1 MLTEI
6 KKYAIGLHSNDNVIK
21 WVDTTLYKFLTKKAL
36 SIDTQEHIVDYLNST
51 DSPAKLEGMSVKQA
65 IGKAQTWIDNLNEK
79 AKGISENKNDTKII
93 LELNNGYKIVQLI
106 KEPAYKR
113 EGMLMRNCVASYFG
127 KNVEIYSLRDRHNM
141 PHCTIE
147 KDQQIKGKGNGDI
160 SPKYIDFIIT
170 FLEFIGMN
178 VRDNE
183 MKHLGYKV
191 VALNQY
197 VKNKLYKNKYIRE
210 NEKIIYNDNVVVFQH
225 IDEVAKYKGDKICLL
240 NGDANF
246 ENSEIATLDNLTSIG
261 GNVYFENSKLTSLRN
276 LNSIGGNVYFA
287 NSELTSLDN
296 LNSIG
301 GNVYFKNNKIT
312 SLNNLT
318 SIAGNVYF
326 ANSELTS
333 LRNLNSIGGN
343 VYFANSELT
352 SLDNLTS
359 IAGNVYFENSKITS
373 LNNLTS
379 IGGYANFENS
389 EITSLRNLTSIDGNA
404 DFANS
409 EITSLDNLTSIG
421 GYADFRDSKLTSLRN
436 LTSIGGYADFRDS
449 KLTSLRNL
457 TAIGGYVYFA
467 NSEII
472 SLRNL
477 TSIAGSKLAC

>member
-6 KKYAIGLHSNDNVIK
+6 KKYAIGLHSNDNVID

-65 IGKAQTWIDNLNEK
+65 IGKAQIWIDNLNEK

-141 PHCTIE
+141 SHCTIE

-197 VKNKLYKNKYIRE
+197 VKNKLYKNKYIRA
-210 NEKIIYNDNVVVFQH
+210 NETIIYNDNVIVFQH

-240 NGDANF
+240 NGDVIFANSEITTLDNLTSIAGNVYFKNSKITSLNNLTSIAGNADFGDSEIATLDNLISIGGNADFRDSKLTSLRNLNSIGRNVIFANSEITTLDNLTSIAGYANF
-246 ENSEIATLDNLTSIG
+246 ENSKITSLNNLTSITGNVYFKNSEIATLDNLISIG
-261 GNVYFENSKLTSLRN
+261 GNADFRDSKLTSLRN

-287 NSELTSLDN
+287 NRRKRFIMEST
-296 LNSIG
+296 
-301 GNVYFKNNKIT
+301 K
-312 SLNNLT
+312 
-318 SIAGNVYF
+318 
-326 ANSELTS
+326 
-333 LRNLNSIGGN
+333 
-343 VYFANSELT
+343 
-352 SLDNLTS
+352 
-359 IAGNVYFENSKITS
+359 
-373 LNNLTS
+373 
-379 IGGYANFENS
+379 
-389 EITSLRNLTSIDGNA
+389 
-404 DFANS
+404 
-409 EITSLDNLTSIG
+409 
-421 GYADFRDSKLTSLRN
+421 
-436 LTSIGGYADFRDS
+436 
-449 KLTSLRNL
+449 
-457 TAIGGYVYFA
+457 
-467 NSEII
+467 
-472 SLRNL
+472 
-477 TSIAGSKLAC
+477 